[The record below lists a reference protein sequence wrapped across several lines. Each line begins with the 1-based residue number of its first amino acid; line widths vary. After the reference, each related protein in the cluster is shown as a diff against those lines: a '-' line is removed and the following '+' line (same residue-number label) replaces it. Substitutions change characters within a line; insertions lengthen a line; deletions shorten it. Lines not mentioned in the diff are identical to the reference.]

1 MRKQVV
7 RGTTM
12 MLLLAALVFVTAVA
26 SANAQSRLTSADVP
40 FEFVVGERTLPA
52 ARYNISDA
60 TLGSEVVKIMA
71 RTANANVFAT
81 TIPISRKAS
90 DDKGKLV
97 FHRYGNRYFL
107 AEIWSPGERRGQKL
121 RKSKEE
127 KSIENEMAIISSKT
141 DLVARTY
148 ERVEIALGR
157 N

>member
-12 MLLLAALVFVTAVA
+12 MLLLAALVLVTAVA
-26 SANAQSRLTSADVP
+26 SANAQTARATANVP
-40 FEFVVGERTLPA
+40 FEFVVGSKTLPA
-52 ARYNISDA
+52 AQYTISDMS
-60 TLGSEVVKIMA
+60 GPQVVKISA
-71 RTANANVFAT
+71 RKENASLFAT
-81 TIPISRKAS
+81 TIPLSRNAS

-107 AEIWSPGERRGQKL
+107 AEIWSPGERQGQKL
-121 RKSKEE
+121 KKSQEE
-127 KSIENEMAIISSKT
+127 RSIENEMAIISSKT
-141 DLVARTY
+141 DTVARTF